1 MGKYINPN
9 ITSIII
15 IQIEKLDINCLIFE
29 FDLRKLGRTNIKTNI
44 KNIAGIIWSTVK
56 LIFYIIT
63 FFKYN

>member
-1 MGKYINPN
+1 M
-9 ITSIII
+9 I